1 MHFHFEM
8 PKLYEIIQVIEKIA
22 PPGLA
27 SEWDNSGLQ
36 IGDSGA
42 DVKRV
47 LVALDP
53 LTEVV
58 EEAAR
63 LGCGLVLAHHP
74 LFFRPLKRLDLSAGQ
89 GAVVGAAVRA
99 GVAVYSAHTS
109 LDRVPDG
116 VSGALADALG
126 LKKTAVLEQ
135 ADGWPKGYGFGKV
148 GVPAKKTTAR
158 GIAEHAKIALG
169 VASVRIT
176 GDPDRPVKKVAVCGG
191 SGSELIGAALA
202 SGADC
207 FVTGDVKYHDALGA
221 QGTGLVVVDIGHF
234 GSELPVV
241 ERMAGLLD
249 KAFKS
254 ARLKVDVM
262 VSGVQSEPWTSV

>member
-1 MHFHFEM
+1 M

-27 SEWDNSGLQ
+27 SDWDNSGLQ
-36 IGDSGA
+36 IGDPQA

-53 LTEVV
+53 LPEVIA
-58 EEAAR
+58 EAAL

-74 LFFRPLKRLDLSAGQ
+74 LFFRPLKKLDLSVGQ

-126 LKKTAVLEQ
+126 LKKTSVLEQ

-148 GVPAKKTTAR
+148 GAPAKVTTAR
-158 GIAEHAKIALG
+158 LLAEHAKDKLG
-169 VASVRIT
+169 LSSVRIT
-176 GDPDRPVKKVAVCGG
+176 GDPDSVVKKVAVCGG
-191 SGSELIGAALA
+191 SGSELIGAVLA
-202 SGADC
+202 AGADV
-207 FVTGDVKYHDALGA
+207 FVTGDVKYHDALSALGS
-221 QGTGLVVVDIGHF
+221 GLAVVDIGHF

-241 ERMAGLLD
+241 ARMAGMLG
-249 KAFKS
+249 KA
-254 ARLKVDVM
+254 LKAAGINAEVVA
-262 VSGVQSEPWTSV
+262 SSVQSEPWQNV